1 MPAVYRVYVLQNRE
15 GRFYVGLSDDLLR
28 RVREHNDGQSQWTKG
43 RGPWS
48 VVWQS
53 QELTLTEARK
63 LENRLKRQGRGKG
76 FYTITGLQDRSS

>member
-1 MPAVYRVYVLQNRE
+1 MPAAYRVYVLENRDN
-15 GRFYVGLSDDLLR
+15 RFYVGVTDDVVR
-28 RVREHNDGQSQWTKG
+28 RVGQHNSGQSQWTKG